1 MGPPHIRQKDARPAV
16 AQRAMRFVAWAM
28 LGGVAS
34 AAVPAEQ
41 DLPEPLGE
49 GPFELHGQATY
60 VRQFKPAF
68 PAEYTGP
75 KSLSPDK
82 ANSWS
87 FTGTLFIGARLNDT
101 LELYVNP
108 EAAAG
113 VPFSELQ
120 GVAAFTNAELARTS
134 GPTLTP
140 YFARA
145 FVRKTWNIGGE
156 MQREPS
162 AQNQLATSYAAE
174 RIVLTAG
181 LVSVLD
187 IFGRVDYSG
196 DPRTQFLNWSSTTYG
211 AWDFPADARGYSGG
225 AALEYISPAFS
236 ARAGWFAGPK
246 ESNGLALDYSLGKF
260 YGSVVELELPTEL
273 GGRPGSVQLL
283 AFRNRANMGNFNDAI
298 ALGRDTGSA
307 PDLTLVRRP
316 QTKWGFG
323 LTAQQEL
330 ADNLGG
336 YVRAGWNDGQT
347 ETYMFTEIDRSV
359 AAGVLANGKAWGR
372 ARDSAGVAI
381 YWNMLGGSHRQY
393 LELGGLGFF
402 LGDGRLNYGP
412 ESTVETFYSFNVIGR
427 LWVSANYQYQTNPG
441 YNRDRGPVNYF
452 GFRIHADF

>member
-1 MGPPHIRQKDARPAV
+1 MVARCAI
-16 AQRAMRFVAWAM
+16 RFVAWAM
-28 LGGVAS
+28 LACVAS
-34 AAVPAEQ
+34 PARSAEQ

-87 FTGTLFIGARLNDT
+87 FTGTLFIGARLSDT

-113 VPFSELQ
+113 VPFSDLQ

-134 GPTLTP
+134 GPTLKA

-145 FVRKTWNIGGE
+145 FVRKTWNLGGE
-156 MQREPS
+156 MQPEPS
-162 AQNQLATSYAAE
+162 AQNQLAMSYAAE
-174 RIVLTAG
+174 RVVLTVG

-187 IFGRVDYSG
+187 IFGRIDYSG
-196 DPRTQFLNWSSTTYG
+196 DPRTQFLNWSSTAYG
-211 AWDFPADARGYSGG
+211 AWDFPADARGYTGG

-236 ARAGWFAGPK
+236 VRAGWFAGPK
-246 ESNGLALDYSLGKF
+246 ESNGLSLSYSLGTF
-260 YGSVVELELPTEL
+260 YGSVVELEVPTEL

-298 ALGRDTGSA
+298 ALGRDTGSV

-323 LTAQQEL
+323 LTVAAGTRRQSRR
-330 ADNLGG
+330 
-336 YVRAGWNDGQT
+336 VRAGRV
-347 ETYMFTEIDRSV
+347 ERRADRDLHVHRDRPVSRGGRPRRTAGRGGAHATAQASQSTGTCS
-359 AAGVLANGKAWGR
+359 AARTASTSNSAGR
-372 ARDSAGVAI
+372 ASSSVTGA
-381 YWNMLGGSHRQY
+381 
-393 LELGGLGFF
+393 
-402 LGDGRLNYGP
+402 
-412 ESTVETFYSFNVIGR
+412 
-427 LWVSANYQYQTNPG
+427 
-441 YNRDRGPVNYF
+441 
-452 GFRIHADF
+452 

>member
-1 MGPPHIRQKDARPAV
+1 MR
-16 AQRAMRFVAWAM
+16 RFVAGGAM
-28 LGGVAS
+28 LAWIGI
-34 AAVPAEQ
+34 AAAQVNQ
-41 DLPEPLGE
+41 DLPEGLSH

-60 VRQFKPAF
+60 VRQYKPAF
-68 PAEYTGP
+68 PADYTGP

-87 FTGTLFIGARLNDT
+87 FTGTLFFGARLTDT

-113 VPFSELQ
+113 VPFSQLQ
-120 GVAAFTNAELARTS
+120 GVAAFTNAEIARTS

-145 FVRKTWNIGGE
+145 FVRKTWNLGGE
-156 MQREPS
+156 LQREPS
-162 AQNQLATSYAAE
+162 AQNQLAMSYAAE

-187 IFGRVDYSG
+187 IFSGVDYSR

-211 AWDFPADARGYSGG
+211 AWDFPADARGYTWG
-225 AALEYISPAFS
+225 AALEYVSPAFS
-236 ARAGWFAGPK
+236 GRAGWFAGPK
-246 ESNGLALDYSLGKF
+246 ESNGLSLDFSLGKF
-260 YGSVVELELPTEL
+260 YGSVVELEVPTEL
-273 GGRPGSVQLL
+273 GGRPGNVQLL
-283 AFRNRANMGNFNDAI
+283 AFRNRANMGSFNDAI
-298 ALGRDTGSA
+298 ALGRDTGSV

-323 LTAQQEL
+323 VTVQQEL
-330 ADNLGG
+330 AENLGG
-336 YVRAGWNDGQT
+336 YVRAGWNDGRT
-347 ETYMFTEIDRSV
+347 ETYMFTEIDRSI
-359 AAGVLANGKAWGR
+359 AAGVLASGQAWDR
-372 ARDSAGVAI
+372 ARDSAGVAL
-381 YWNMLGGSHRQY
+381 YWNMLGGSHREY
-393 LELGGLGFF
+393 LALGGEGFF

-412 ESTVETFYSFNVIGR
+412 ESTVEAFYSLNVISR
-427 LWVSANYQYQTNPG
+427 LWVSADYQYQTNPG